1 MNKLAKTAAIKQF
14 TMFQLRALVTNR
26 VRIILAKHLNYF
38 RADISL
44 F

>member
-14 TMFQLRALVTNR
+14 TMFQLRAWAKYR
-26 VRIILAKHLNYF
+26 VRFILAKQFNYF